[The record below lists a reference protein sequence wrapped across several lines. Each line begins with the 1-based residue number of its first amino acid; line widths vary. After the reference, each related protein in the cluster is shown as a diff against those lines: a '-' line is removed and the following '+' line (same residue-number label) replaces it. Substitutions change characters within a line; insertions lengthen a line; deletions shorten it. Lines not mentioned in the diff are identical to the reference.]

1 MKNVFKKF
9 GFTLAEVLIAVGIIG
24 TIAAMTIPTLKK
36 SYEEHVFESRAKAT
50 YNHLQ
55 QAVALSK
62 YAGDRFIPAATAAN
76 TREVAQNFYE
86 KYFKNTLK
94 VAMFC
99 KDLTSS
105 GTKCWGERREEHYDP
120 STNSYDQ
127 NNYSIFALPDI
138 NGNGN
143 LYNDEGVSFRMDSG
157 AEVRIAI
164 HRSREYLEPNK
175 FGAKLID
182 NYRGNNVLYVLFDSN
197 GGANEPNAL
206 GYDIYVLVWNG
217 VELVPAGSNATA
229 VQVTNNC
236 KLDTTG
242 GFGLRGALCLQYMI
256 DNGWRINKD
265 LF

>member
-62 YAGDRFIPAATAAN
+62 YAGDRFIPTDITPA
-76 TREVAQNFYE
+76 VVKNFYE

-94 VAMFC
+94 VTMFC
-99 KDLTSS
+99 KDMTSS
-105 GTKCWGERREEHYDP
+105 GTKCWGERRE
-120 STNSYDQ
+120 DQ
-127 NNYSIFALPDI
+127 DGQGNYSIYVIPGIDGKGAIMTSSDS
-138 NGNGN
+138 
-143 LYNDEGVSFRMDSG
+143 GVSFRMDSG
-157 AEVRIAI
+157 AEARIAI
-164 HRSREYLEPNK
+164 HGAREQNPIM

-229 VQVTNNC
+229 EQVAKNC
-236 KLDTTG
+236 NLDTTG
-242 GFGLRGALCLQYMI
+242 GFGLRGAFCLQYMI